1 MKSTNG
7 TSHLARTVR
16 LGVFCVAGMMAT
28 AVIPTAQA
36 PVAPAQPDMTFTKD
50 VAPILQRACQNCH
63 RPGSIAPMSLL
74 TYEEVRPW
82 ARSIKQKVA
91 DREMPPWY
99 IDRHVGITKFN
110 PDPSLTDAEVKTI
123 LKWVDSGAAKGDPAD
138 MPPPKTFTADDRWA
152 IGTPDIVST
161 LAKDIVVKP
170 EQADQW
176 LNIPME
182 DLGLTQDRYIK
193 AVEIKPIKGVKTTH
207 HADALMAE
215 PDDEDASGF
224 LVEYAVGKGGD
235 IFPEG
240 TGRLIKAGTRL
251 VMNVHLHAIGVETPM
266 NVAVGMKLYPV
277 GYVPKHVEITQHI
290 GDTEDLDIAPGDNN
304 VRSDG
309 YTVLTKP
316 TRLTSFQPHLH
327 SRGKAQC
334 LEAIFPPSAE
344 NRKPAART
352 ETISCVNRY
361 KFAWHI
367 VYHYAEDA
375 QPILPAGTILH
386 VISWHDNSSGNKFN
400 PDPTNW
406 VGFGQR
412 TIDDMS
418 FAWMS
423 FYYLTDEEYA
433 QALAEREAKKRMT
446 TEHAQ

>member
-1 MKSTNG
+1 MKVTAG
-7 TSHLARTVR
+7 TSHFARTLR
-16 LGVFCVAGMMAT
+16 CGMFCVAGMMVT
-28 AVIPTAQA
+28 AVAPSGQVPAA
-36 PVAPAQPDMTFTKD
+36 PVQPQVTYTKD
-50 VAPILQRACQNCH
+50 VVPILQRACQNCH
-63 RPGSIAPMSLL
+63 RPGSIAPMSFL

-99 IDRHVGITKFN
+99 IDRHVGITKFD
-110 PDPSLTDAEVKTI
+110 PDPSLTDAEVATMVT
-123 LKWVDSGAAKGDPAD
+123 WVDTGATKGDPAD
-138 MPPPKTFTADDRWA
+138 MPPAKTFTADDRWA
-152 IGTPDIVST
+152 IGAPDIIVK
-161 LAKDIVVKP
+161 LPKDIVVKP

-176 LNIPME
+176 FNIPME
-182 DLGLTQDRYIK
+182 DLGLKEDRYIK
-193 AVEIKPIKGVKTTH
+193 AVEIKPIKGVKTAH
-207 HADALMAE
+207 HADALMAD
-215 PDDEDASGF
+215 PDEEDASGF

-240 TGRLIKAGTRL
+240 TGRLVKAGTRL
-251 VMNVHLHAIGVETPM
+251 VMNLHLHATGQETPM
-266 NVAVGMKLYPV
+266 NVAVGMKLYPA

-290 GDTEDLDIAPGDNN
+290 GDTEDLDIPPGDGN

-334 LEAIFPPSAE
+334 LEAIFPPTSE
-344 NRKPAART
+344 TRRQVGRT

-367 VYHYAEDA
+367 VYHYAEDV

-418 FAWMS
+418 FSWMS
-423 FYYLTDEEYA
+423 FYYLTPEEYK
-433 QALAEREAKKRMT
+433 QAISEREAKKKAN